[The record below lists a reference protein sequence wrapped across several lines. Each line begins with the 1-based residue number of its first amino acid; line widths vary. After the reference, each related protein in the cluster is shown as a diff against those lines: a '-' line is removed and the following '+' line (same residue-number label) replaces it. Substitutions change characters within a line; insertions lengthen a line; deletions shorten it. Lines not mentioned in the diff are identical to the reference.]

1 MLGQDHLAPSRADPK
16 RALWPTG
23 GELTIWRG
31 VWRAGDLEFA
41 GLVHVRVCH
50 LRAWLG
56 FSQVPTELG
65 FFWEVSDAALP
76 CWLTG

>member
-1 MLGQDHLAPSRADPK
+1 MLGQDHLTPSRADPK

-41 GLVHVRVCH
+41 DRKSVV
-50 LRAWLG
+50 
-56 FSQVPTELG
+56 
-65 FFWEVSDAALP
+65 
-76 CWLTG
+76 